1 MSVVGSDW
9 WRFSTLS
16 RRISSSSWSDTSQ
29 SGGSVSDST
38 CQSNK
43 TNSTLCD
50 NLSQWNSGIYLA
62 ANKITYTTHLSVCL
76 LASDKN
82 NTNLYKFLHDIKSLH
97 DFQISWHAINMP
109 RLNNPLDKI
118 HTIQQRI
125 WTKKKNLFASNES

>member
-50 NLSQWNSGIYLA
+50 NLSQWNFGIYLA
-62 ANKITYTTHLSVCL
+62 ANKITHTMRLSVCL
-76 LASDKN
+76 LASDKI
-82 NTNLYKFLHDIKSLH
+82 NTNFNMFLCDIKSLH
-97 DFQISWHAINMP
+97 DFQVSWHEINIP
-109 RLNNPLDKI
+109 CSNNPLDKT
-118 HTIQQRI
+118 HTIQQWI
-125 WTKKKNLFASNES
+125 WTKKKPVYI

>member
-62 ANKITYTTHLSVCL
+62 TNKITYMMRLSVCL
-76 LASDKN
+76 LASDKIS
-82 NTNLYKFLHDIKSLH
+82 TNFHMFLRDIKSLH
-97 DFQISWHAINMP
+97 DFQISWHEINIP
-109 RLNNPLDKI
+109 RSNNPLDET
-118 HTIQQRI
+118 HTIQQKI
-125 WTKKKNLFASNES
+125 WTEKKLVYIQ

>member
-16 RRISSSSWSDTSQ
+16 RRINSSSWSDTSQ

-50 NLSQWNSGIYLA
+50 TLSQWNSGIYLA
-62 ANKITYTTHLSVCL
+62 ANKITNTTCLRVCL
-76 LASDKN
+76 LASDKI
-82 NTNLYKFLHDIKSLH
+82 NTNFYMFLHNIKSLH
-97 DFQISWHAINMP
+97 DVYISLSEINIP
-109 RLNNPLDKI
+109 CSNNSLDET
-118 HTIQQRI
+118 HTIQWRI
-125 WTKKKNLFASNES
+125 QTKIKPVYI